1 MKWVCCCP
9 YCPSPTPL
17 GPVYFYLTSFFLCML
32 AVDTSNLANGSKD
45 NQAFKSSVATDL
57 NKA

>member
-1 MKWVCCCP
+1 MKWVRCCP

-32 AVDTSNLANGSKD
+32 GVDTSNLANGFKD

>member
-1 MKWVCCCP
+1 MKWVRCCP

-17 GPVYFYLTSFFLCML
+17 GPVYFYLTSFFLCIL
-32 AVDTSNLANGSKD
+32 GVDTSNLANGSKD

>member
-1 MKWVCCCP
+1 MKWVRCCS

-32 AVDTSNLANGSKD
+32 GVDTSNLANGSKD
-45 NQAFKSSVATDL
+45 NQAFKSSVAIDL